1 MREDIL
7 QSCLGKWEST
17 GLALFAPSVSVGLY
31 AELNICLSS
40 LLVCGRSAQHFAELS
55 PAFAVLLV
63 TVLGL
68 EELMARW
75 VLWCREVQA
84 PSAAVLCWSEFFGEL
99 WQSWR
104 LRLAFQIRTFFRKSE
119 GVTNMLQEMVSRICF
134 CLLGSWWSQ
143 RNRERCVAGT
153 ALVQMS
159 CPPYKSFS
167 ALGNIAITTG

>member
-7 QSCLGKWEST
+7 RSCLGKWEST

-31 AELNICLSS
+31 AEINIRLSS

-68 EELMARW
+68 EELTAGW
-75 VLWCREVQA
+75 VLWCREVWA
-84 PSAAVLCWSEFFGEL
+84 PSAAVLCRSKFFGEL

-119 GVTNMLQEMVSRICF
+119 GVTNNAAGNGVADLFLPSGKLLITKKQGALRGWNCTCSDELPSLQILWCT
-134 CLLGSWWSQ
+134 W
-143 RNRERCVAGT
+143 
-153 ALVQMS
+153 
-159 CPPYKSFS
+159 
-167 ALGNIAITTG
+167 